1 MAGKKRI
8 QVLRERSYFFWGG
21 GRGGEDSFYIIVLNL
36 PDTSQSKKKKG
47 KNSICKCV
55 QPIMW
60 LAIIYRLHF
69 RNVREG

>member
-1 MAGKKRI
+1 MAGKKKNTGPKRTK
-8 QVLRERSYFFWGG
+8 LLFLGG
-21 GRGGEDSFYIIVLNL
+21 GGGEDSFYIIVLNL